1 MSKFTQGQLD
11 GYRDL
16 KVLPYFFTEQAILRM
31 LKAKNRIVVGDGG
44 KNVVWDLRLS
54 AQNLTSAGKYET
66 FTASEKGDYTQATL
80 PWSYVFATDA
90 VSGLEAERQGS
101 VGDLKSGTVRK
112 IGSQALDELKEDFA
126 FRFNNQLIQG
136 DGAAL
141 NGGGGVTL
149 TGIEQFVAAS
159 PSTGIYAGVNRATVT
174 DHQNQQFAGTSGPS
188 SAWAQDAWWAILN
201 MKTLCMTNG
210 NAGKGK
216 KCRPDMLLV
225 TPTNYVD
232 IKNKGYSQNT
242 NVGASVKSIEMIEG
256 MEMTIEEDL
265 DASQVYMLSSETI
278 ELILPP
284 GRGKKDMFKIH
295 YKRNLPNHVHPDDEV
310 LVMDFHGQLK
320 CNLPKA
326 NGVITSAA

>member
-16 KVLPYFFTEQAILRM
+16 KVLPLFKTEQSIYRM
-31 LKAKNRIVVGDGG
+31 LDAKKRIMVDQGG
-44 KNVVWDLRLS
+44 KNIVWDVRLS
-54 AQNLTSAGKYET
+54 AQTLKSAGKYET
-66 FTASEKGDYTQATL
+66 FTASERGDYSQASL
-80 PWSYVFATDA
+80 PWSYLYATDA
-90 VSGLEAERQGS
+90 VSGLEMERQGAVNS
-101 VGDLKSGTVRK
+101 IQSGTIRK
-112 IGSQALDELKEDFA
+112 IEAQALDELRDDFM
-126 FRFNNQLIQG
+126 FRFNNQIIQG

-149 TGIEQFVAAS
+149 TGVEQFVAAS
-159 PSTGIYAGVNRATVT
+159 PSTGTYANINRATVSNW
-174 DHQNQQFAGTSGPS
+174 QNQQFAGTSGPS
-188 SAWAQDAWWAILN
+188 SSWAQDAWWAILN
-201 MKTLCMTNG
+201 MKTLCLTNG

-216 KCRPDMLLV
+216 KFRPDILLV

-256 MEMTIEEDL
+256 MEMSIEEDL
-265 DASQVYMLSSETI
+265 DASQVYMLSSETL
-278 ELILPP
+278 ELLLPP
-284 GRGKKDMFKIH
+284 GRGKKDVFKLH
-295 YKRNLPNHVHPDDEV
+295 YKRNLPNHVHQDDEV
-310 LVMDFHGQLK
+310 LVLDFHGQLK